1 MVLHFLFIG
10 IILAA
15 CQIQYPLKK
24 ILITGVSGYIA
35 PYLCKALL
43 LNGSSNVTGV
53 YNSHKPDISGV
64 DLRKCDLIDL
74 GELTKLFDEVKPE
87 FVYHLASVTPT
98 RITTQKDDYISH
110 FNGGVTGKI
119 AKLCKSTGALM
130 IYTSTDLVY
139 KAGVNLREDVSPLE
153 PLTIYAKT
161 KLEDEVAVRESGVK
175 HVILRT
181 SLVYGFTISSY
192 TSFFDVAYETL
203 SDGKELRA
211 FTDQFRNAIYVE
223 DAAAILAA
231 LPAKYK
237 HDEIINF
244 CGREYLS
251 RYDMCIGMC
260 EAFGFD
266 KRLVVP
272 ASCDEFTGYPMVKDL
287 GLNRGKLDGYGLETG
302 GYMVNLEKA
311 KRILG

>member
-1 MVLHFLFIG
+1 M
-10 IILAA
+10 
-15 CQIQYPLKK
+15 KK

-43 LNGSSNVTGV
+43 LNGGCNVTGV

-64 DLRKCDLIDL
+64 DMKKCDLAHS
-74 GELTKLFDEVKPE
+74 GELTKLFEEVKPDV
-87 FVYHLASVTPT
+87 VYHLASVTPT

-110 FNGGVTGKI
+110 FNGEVTGQI
-119 AKLCKSTGALM
+119 AKLCKQIDALM

-139 KAGVNLREDVSPLE
+139 KAGVNLLEDTSPLE

-161 KLEDEVAVRESGVK
+161 KLEGEVAVKDFAGRYF
-175 HVILRT
+175 ILRT
-181 SLVYGFTISSY
+181 SLVYGFTLSSY
-192 TSFFDVAYETL
+192 TSFFDVAYKSL
-203 SDGKELRA
+203 SEGKELRA
-211 FTDQFRNAIYVE
+211 FTNQFRNAIYVE

-237 HDEIINF
+237 QNDIVNF
-244 CGREYLS
+244 CGAEYLS
-251 RYDMCIGMC
+251 RYDMCLGMC
-260 EAFGFD
+260 EVFGFD

-272 ASCDEFTGYPMVKDL
+272 ASCEEFTGYPMVKDL
-287 GLNRGKLDGYGLETG
+287 GLNTEKLIGYGLKTG

>member
-1 MVLHFLFIG
+1 M
-10 IILAA
+10 
-15 CQIQYPLKK
+15 KK

-64 DLRKCDLIDL
+64 DLKKCDLADL
-74 GELTKLFDEVKPE
+74 GALTKLFDEVKPDI
-87 FVYHLASVTPT
+87 VYHLASVTPT

-110 FNGGVTGKI
+110 FNGVVTGNI
-119 AKLCKSTGALM
+119 AKLCKQIGALM

-139 KAGVNLREDVSPLE
+139 KAGVNLREDTSPLE
-153 PLTIYAKT
+153 PVTIYAKT
-161 KLEDEVAVRESGVK
+161 KLEGETAVRESGVK
-175 HVILRT
+175 HIILRT
-181 SLVYGFTISSY
+181 SLVYGFTLSSY
-192 TSFFDVAYETL
+192 TSFFDVAYKTL
-203 SDGKELRA
+203 SEGKELRA

-231 LPAKYK
+231 LPAKYRQN
-237 HDEIINF
+237 DIVNF
-244 CGREYLS
+244 CGAEYLS
-251 RYDMCIGMC
+251 RYDMCQGMC
-260 EAFGFD
+260 EVFGFD
-266 KRLVVP
+266 RGLAVP

-287 GLNRGKLDGYGLETG
+287 ELNWEKLDEYGLRTG
-302 GYMVNLEKA
+302 SYMVNLEKA